1 VKKIQSLFHT
11 LRHPPFIL
19 ILFMSVVI
27 ALGVGRLEQVQH
39 EESVAG
45 GNIEF
50 TDLTA
55 SNYQAYLTA
64 PEQPLF
70 IFFAANSS
78 AESQAQEIVLRAALA
93 EYGGRITFLKLDVD
107 TQPELAQALQ
117 VRATPSI
124 ILVAQTETGL
134 TPLNQ
139 DSGLLNT
146 AEVHHFMQTGLDAR
160 SAASS

>member
-1 VKKIQSLFHT
+1 MNKIKSLFHT

-19 ILFMSVVI
+19 ILFLSLVI

-39 EESVAG
+39 EQNAAA

-55 SNYQAYLTA
+55 TNYQAYLTA

-93 EYGGRITFLKLDVD
+93 QYGGRVTFLKLDVD
-107 TQPELAQALQ
+107 AQPELAQALQ

-139 DSGLLNT
+139 DSGLLDT
-146 AEVHHFMQTGLDAR
+146 TEIQHFMQTGLDGT